1 MWKPL
6 KSVPILSGMNIN
18 FLNIFLKNMFYTNQF
33 NKSKEGIINL
43 MEYIVKWK
51 YPNTLG
57 ETANLYITFG
67 KQFGCTYYV

>member
-18 FLNIFLKNMFYTNQF
+18 FLNIFLKNMFYINQF
-33 NKSKEGIINL
+33 NKSKEGIMNL
-43 MEYIVKWK
+43 MDYIVKWK

-57 ETANLYITFG
+57 ETANLCITFG
-67 KQFGCTYYV
+67 KQFGRTYYV